1 MSSSKQRYILKR
13 KLNDLELLAKNSGY
27 WISDRSSFLSTLS
40 SQEKSH
46 TTYFGAAKDDGLFY
60 VVEVINQYY
69 ILIIVRYFLYSNKSL
84 LPNTIILNKLV
95 NLIKHND
102 KKRDILNYVINN
114 TREISLGGKEEAIK
128 LCSDPEKLDI
138 KINILYIK

>member
-1 MSSSKQRYILKR
+1 MSFSKQQYILKR

-27 WISDRSSFLSTLS
+27 WISDRSTFLSILS
-40 SQEKSH
+40 SQEQSH
-46 TTYFGAAKDDGLFY
+46 TTYFGATKDNGLFY

-69 ILIIVRYFLYSNKSL
+69 ILITVRYYIYSKFL
-84 LPNTIILNKLV
+84 LPYTILNKLV
-95 NLIKHND
+95 TLIKHND
-102 KKRDILNYVINN
+102 RKRDILIHVVNN

-138 KINILYIK
+138 KINIQYIK

>member
-1 MSSSKQRYILKR
+1 MSFSKQQYILKR

-27 WISDRSSFLSTLS
+27 WISDRSTFLSILS
-40 SQEKSH
+40 SQEQSH
-46 TTYFGAAKDDGLFY
+46 TTYFGATKDNGLFY

-69 ILIIVRYFLYSNKSL
+69 ILITVRYYIYSKFL
-84 LPNTIILNKLV
+84 LPYTILNKLV

-102 KKRDILNYVINN
+102 RKRDILIYVINN

-138 KINILYIK
+138 KINIQYIK